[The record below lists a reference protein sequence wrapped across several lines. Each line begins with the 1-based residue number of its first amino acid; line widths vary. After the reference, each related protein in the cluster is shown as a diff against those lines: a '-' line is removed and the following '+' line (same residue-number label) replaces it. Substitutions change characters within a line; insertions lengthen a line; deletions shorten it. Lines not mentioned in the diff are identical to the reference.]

1 MKMIRKNVFKLKD
14 LSLDK
19 LIYLRDNGAPLSVF
33 ESSDIE
39 VYNLYAVGYDFSE
52 YNTEELESTKGSG

>member
-1 MKMIRKNVFKLKD
+1 MKMIRKNVYKLKY
-14 LSLDK
+14 LSLEQ
-19 LIYLRDNGAPLSVF
+19 LIYLRDNGASLSMF

-39 VYNLYAVGYDFSE
+39 VYNLYAVGYDFSG